1 MKRKLYRI
9 IVYVSLALINL
20 FARINSPKICAFI
33 ISLNIRKLK
42 IIKSNSKNPKKIL
55 VFPKSNGT
63 EDIIESF
70 KNKKTNIIFFL
81 LPRPFL
87 QKIFL
92 CFFDKSYCQDYF
104 TKLTKLQDIKKKK
117 FIFKLF
123 NFNFQIRRIF
133 HSI

>member
-1 MKRKLYRI
+1 MKKNLYKI
-9 IVYVSLALINL
+9 FVYVSLALINL
-20 FARINSPKICAFI
+20 FARVNSPKICAFI

-70 KNKKTNIIFFL
+70 KNKKSNIIFFL

-92 CFFDKSYCQDYF
+92 CFLNKSNCREYF
-104 TKLTKLQDIKKKK
+104 TKLTKLEDIEKKKSYIK
-117 FIFKLF
+117 FLT
-123 NFNFQIRRIF
+123 
-133 HSI
+133 